1 MNIKT
6 ELLKDYISHI
16 IRENIVDFEIDA
28 SKIADSRAIEALTE
42 IQAIIKDE
50 SNSDFNAIEKIVCV
64 FEKYNLD
71 FGVRHDF

>member
-16 IRENIVDFEIDA
+16 IRESIVDFEIDA
-28 SKIADSRAIEALTE
+28 SKIADSRAIEALAE

-64 FEKYNLD
+64 FEEYNLD
-71 FGVRHDF
+71 FGARHGF